1 MAQDTLLGFPAHI
14 LPYRFLDSL
23 RQGKHLPFWPV
34 LTSFWKGALL
44 VEKRIDRVIFT
55 CGGTAG
61 HVNPAI
67 AVAQLMAEKNPQIK
81 ILFVGAERGLEKD
94 LIQGGERIPYR
105 SHLQLSPLP
114 QAGGD
119 QAQSGVP
126 LQYGPLPGRGPGYF
140 EGVPA

>member
-23 RQGKHLPFWPV
+23 RQGKHLPFRPV
-34 LTSFWKGALL
+34 LSSFWKGALL

-67 AVAQLMAEKNPQIK
+67 AVAQLMAPSAVHRSRHGACCDSALREA
-81 ILFVGAERGLEKD
+81 LLAAVRACCSVGVWRER
-94 LIQGGERIPYR
+94 ER
-105 SHLQLSPLP
+105 
-114 QAGGD
+114 
-119 QAQSGVP
+119 
-126 LQYGPLPGRGPGYF
+126 
-140 EGVPA
+140 